1 MLVHRHARARG
12 MLVLFRNVSL
22 VTGFEDESGYYM
34 HFIQLVNLLY
44 QKAIVLNADYAVSL
58 AELG

>member
-1 MLVHRHARARG
+1 

-22 VTGFEDESGYYM
+22 LTGVEDESGYYM